1 MNNPTQYEVERA
13 FYRILDNGDEVA
25 IARETGKSASYVSQL
40 FDPNC
45 ERESHLYRA
54 IKELRAWR
62 RESMTRGSKALA
74 TLIHFVEDDLEP
86 EPLCVIAETKE
97 LKREVDE
104 WENCEM
110 AAESPSVRIEQI
122 RDVKL
127 QAERTMDAHSQYLRT
142 LAKETISRKNG
153 RVM

>member
-1 MNNPTQYEVERA
+1 MSEPTQYEVERA
-13 FYRILDNGDEVA
+13 IYRILDNGDEAA
-25 IARETGKSASYVSQL
+25 IARETGKSASYISQL

-62 RESMTRGSKALA
+62 REHMERGSKALE
-74 TLIHFVEDDLEP
+74 TVVYFVEHDLEP
-86 EPLCVIAETKE
+86 EPLCVITETKE

-104 WENCEM
+104 WENAEM
-110 AAESPSVRIEQI
+110 ASESPAARVEQI

-127 QAERTMDAHSQYLRT
+127 QAERTINAHAQYLRGI
-142 LAKETISRKNG
+142 AKQTIAVKNG
-153 RVM
+153 RPN

>member
-1 MNNPTQYEVERA
+1 MSEPTQYEIERA
-13 FYRILDNGDEVA
+13 FYRILDNGDEAA
-25 IARETGKSASYVSQL
+25 IARETGKSAAYISSLYSP
-40 FDPNC
+40 DS

-62 RESMTRGSKALA
+62 RESMNRGSKALE
-74 TLIHFVEDDLEP
+74 TLIYFVEHDLEP
-86 EPLCVIAETKE
+86 EPLCVISETKE

-104 WENCEM
+104 WENAEM
-110 AAESPSVRIEQI
+110 GAESPAARVEQI

-127 QAERTMDAHSQYLRT
+127 QAERTINAHAQYLRGVARQAIT
-142 LAKETISRKNG
+142 AKNG